1 MIMFAQSD
9 AFFTGQVVF
18 ALTAIL
24 GLGSI
29 AVKLLGRRSSDQQ
42 AVSGEEFRE
51 FRQETVRQLELVRQ
65 RMDAAVERLLA
76 RIDEHHAQLLQAHET
91 RSHGLQAKI
100 SELQSQVARLD
111 ERTK

>member
-1 MIMFAQSD
+1 MFAQSD

-24 GLGSI
+24 GLGSV
-29 AVKLLGRRSSDQQ
+29 AVKLLGRRSSDP
-42 AVSGEEFRE
+42 AINREEFRD

-65 RMDAAVERLLA
+65 RMDGAVERLLA
-76 RIDEHHAQLLQAHET
+76 RMDEHHAKLVEAQEARSQCLQT
-91 RSHGLQAKI
+91 KI